1 MYNHY
6 TYIYIYT
13 RLYIYI
19 LIVNVKL
26 TTGIFIFKVLEIAV
40 SQFQKIWV
48 PRIPMVDG
56 KNISMELGVTVYPF
70 SDTPRYDMIM
80 I

>member
-1 MYNHY
+1 M
-6 TYIYIYT
+6 YIYIHVYI
-13 RLYIYI
+13 YIYI

-56 KNISMELGVTVYPF
+56 KKISMELGVTVYPF

>member
-6 TYIYIYT
+6 TYIYT
-13 RLYIYI
+13 RIYIYI